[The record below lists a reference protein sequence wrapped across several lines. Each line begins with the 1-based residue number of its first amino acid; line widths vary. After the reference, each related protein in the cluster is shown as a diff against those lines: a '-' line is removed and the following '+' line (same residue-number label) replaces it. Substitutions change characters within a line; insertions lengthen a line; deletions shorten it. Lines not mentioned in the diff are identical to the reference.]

1 MAKKKGEAE
10 PTAEPTAEVLPV
22 LPEDSEIPAL
32 SLVPFTTE
40 KQVVEFQGNF
50 EAVKNALELR
60 RDEVKK
66 MKVSAKD
73 MDTVEKLK
81 KEAQGYRI
89 YLTDTGTF
97 GKRKFFNAPKAIYE
111 GKLQTLLDIV
121 AEMESKAQVV
131 IDAIAE
137 AKRKELTGIFDLYKK
152 AFQEKYNI
160 SDEGLA
166 MIEYKPAY
174 YNKTA
179 KEKETKDDIES
190 QFIARRDAEKA
201 LALGEKTVRALC
213 SGKPLLNVE
222 QYVNDL
228 KCGKDLAIIMD
239 DIATEEARL
248 AEASKVKTVTAEPV
262 ETPAPSSGGSAEPEP
277 EHGVDIVKVGVI
289 GIASRLLGGGADF
302 PTRTKKAQFEITYP
316 SEFGTA
322 LSEIFKELAKYG
334 IKSRNLEN
342 IP

>member
-10 PTAEPTAEVLPV
+10 PTVEVLPV

-32 SLVPFTTE
+32 SLVPFTTD

-50 EAVKNALELR
+50 EVVKNALEQR

-111 GKLQTLLDIV
+111 GKLQTLLGIV

-137 AKRKELTGIFDLYKK
+137 AKRDELTAVFDLYKK
-152 AFQEKYNI
+152 SFQEKYNL
-160 SDEGLA
+160 SPEGLA

-179 KEKETKDDIES
+179 KEKDTKDDLEN
-190 QFIARRDAEKA
+190 QFIGRSNIEKA
-201 LALGEKTVRALC
+201 VALGEKTIRALC
-213 SGKPLLNVE
+213 NGKPLLDVE
-222 QYVNDL
+222 HYVGEL
-228 KCGKDLAIIMD
+228 KGGKELAIIMD
-239 DIATEEARL
+239 DITTEEARL
-248 AEASKVKTVTAEPV
+248 AEAQKVVPV
-262 ETPAPSSGGSAEPEP
+262 EAVPVEAPASAPSGFAQQAPE
-277 EHGVDIVKVGVI
+277 ETADTDIVKVGVL
-289 GIASRLLGGGADF
+289 GVASRLLGGGADF
-302 PTRTKKAQFEITYP
+302 PTRTKKAHFEIEYP
-316 SEFGTA
+316 SEFGDA
-322 LSEIFKELAKYG
+322 LSEIFKELKKYG
-334 IKSRNLEN
+334 IKSRNLKDTF
-342 IP
+342 